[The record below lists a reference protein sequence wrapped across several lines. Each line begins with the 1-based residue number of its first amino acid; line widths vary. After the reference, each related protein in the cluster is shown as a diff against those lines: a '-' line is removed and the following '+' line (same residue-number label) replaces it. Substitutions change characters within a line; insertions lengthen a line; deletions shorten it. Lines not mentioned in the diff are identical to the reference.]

1 VRNGEGIAWLRQ
13 AFQLAGARAV
23 VATLWQIPDKETT
36 ALMTAFF
43 RNLASKKG
51 KAEALW
57 LAQLEI
63 IKQRRAKGKAAH
75 PFYWAAFT
83 VTGQWR

>member
-1 VRNGEGIAWLRQ
+1 
-13 AFQLAGARAV
+13 V

-43 RNLASKKG
+43 QNLAKKKG
-51 KAEALW
+51 KAEALRR
-57 LAQLEI
+57 AQQEI
-63 IKQRRAKGKAAH
+63 IKERRAKHKAAH

-83 VTGQWR
+83 LTGQGQ